1 MRRGIAVTWHSLAFL
16 AAAVLYFVFV
26 LPRWW
31 ELLGTWPHGVGTAG
45 RIVTG
50 LVLASAAIPVV
61 LTHVKT
67 SRPEFGV
74 PKLALALRVWSIVGH
89 VAAAT
94 LIIGTAIA
102 EIWLDLDSFGRG
114 LFAIYGAAAALALL
128 GATAFHLAYAA
139 ELPPPAPKPLK
150 LENKSASAPAEDAGD
165 DADDSAVAQ
174 ESDVAENSADV
185 AEATDD
191 AEEPVADTD
200 AADDAQDAA
209 DTVVADEPADATAD
223 EDSSAPASKRGLRN
237 RRPSKNAGAKN

>member
-45 RIVTG
+45 RILTG

-61 LTHVKT
+61 LTHVRT

-74 PKLALALRVWSIVGH
+74 PKLALTLRLWSIIGH
-89 VAAAT
+89 VAAGT
-94 LIIGTAIA
+94 LIVGTAIA

-150 LENKSASAPAEDAGD
+150 LDPKSAEEDSTGAAEESDDAASSEKAGTEDAAPKD
-165 DADDSAVAQ
+165 DADRPDPEESEVEESEVAST
-174 ESDVAENSADV
+174 E
-185 AEATDD
+185 
-191 AEEPVADTD
+191 
-200 AADDAQDAA
+200 
-209 DTVVADEPADATAD
+209 VADEDTP
-223 EDSSAPASKRGLRN
+223 APASKRGLRN
-237 RRPSKNAGAKN
+237 RRPARNATTKN

>member
-16 AAAVLYFVFV
+16 AAAVLYFIFV

-61 LTHVKT
+61 LTYVKT

-150 LENKSASAPAEDAGD
+150 LEHKSASAPAEDAGD
-165 DADDSAVAQ
+165 GADDSVVAD
-174 ESDVAENSADV
+174 ESADV
-185 AEATDD
+185 A
-191 AEEPVADTD
+191 D
-200 AADDAQDAA
+200 AADDAEETVADTNAADAPEDAA
-209 DTVVADEPADATAD
+209 GTEVADEPADDSAD
-223 EDSSAPASKRGLRN
+223 EDSSAPVSKRGLRN
-237 RRPSKNAGAKN
+237 RRPSKNADAKN